1 MSKIIYVCS
10 ATGDF
15 NGDIEAKLFEICQSL
30 QPSNLTKNPGH
41 RVYSD
46 KSIAYGVTMAES
58 HEEELSSSYCLGK
71 LHGATSNLWDTN
83 LVGNYAVFR
92 SSKARLEVMTDAT
105 SSRSIWYY
113 HDSKVF
119 VAATSQR
126 AIISYLGSFV
136 FNKKVVPWMLSAGS
150 LGPSLSWDSRISL
163 LPPGARLMLDK
174 NNWSVSITIKPTEFR
189 NSNQTEE
196 EYISLL
202 DKSIGKSVIGLAEAN
217 ILKWTLPISGGADSR
232 AILCYLVKNKLIA
245 DNLQTITWGTD
256 AAISQRGNDAK
267 IAKELATALGVS
279 HKYLSS
285 FSETRDLKEKVDRFL
300 QCGEGRID
308 HLSGY
313 MDGMKI
319 WRDLF
324 ESGVVGVIRGDEGFG
339 WDEVSSELTVKLSVG
354 CALCSDFDDLRDLES
369 KYGLGPQEMPSGL
382 KRIPGES
389 LETWRDRLYHCYRL
403 PIVLSALSD
412 IKLAYVEEANPLIV
426 EGVLDCVRT
435 MPDSMRTNKRLF
447 RRLVDRI
454 SPNISFATI
463 GANASMAKVFETESF
478 AEMVLEELESAGAQ
492 ALLGRDFA
500 DYVITEISNRKR
512 RGPSRFWIEIAKK
525 AVPAWAKNHLKDNY
539 VRKTVGADKLAFR
552 VYIISRM
559 NEILSEDARRIR

>member
-15 NGDIEAKLFEICQSL
+15 DGDIETKLFEICQSL
-30 QPSNLTKNPGH
+30 QPSNLAENPVH

-46 KSIAYGVTMAES
+46 KSVAYGVTMAGS
-58 HEEELSSSYCLGK
+58 QGQQLSSSYCLGK
-71 LHGATSNLWDTN
+71 LYGATSDIWDTN

-92 SSKARLEVMTDAT
+92 SSEGRLEVMTDAT

-113 HDSKVF
+113 QDGKVF
-119 VAATSQR
+119 IAATSQR

-150 LGPSLSWDSRISL
+150 LGPSQSWDSRLSL
-163 LPPGARLMLDK
+163 LPPGARLRLDK
-174 NNWSVSITIKPTEFR
+174 NNWSVSITTKPIEFR
-189 NSNQTEE
+189 NSDQTEE

-202 DKSIGKSVIGLAEAN
+202 DKSIGKSVVGLAEAN
-217 ILKWTLPISGGADSR
+217 ISKWALPISGGADSR
-232 AILCYLVKNKLIA
+232 AILCYLVKNKAIA
-245 DNLQTITWGTD
+245 NNLKTITWGTD
-256 AAISQRGNDAK
+256 DAIDQKGNDAR
-267 IAKELATALGVS
+267 IAKELATTLGVS
-279 HKYLSS
+279 HQYFSS
-285 FSETRDLKEKVDRFL
+285 FSETRDLKETVERFL

-313 MDGMKI
+313 MDGLKI

-339 WDEVSSELTVKLSVG
+339 WGEVSSELTVKLSVG

-369 KYGLGPQEMPSGL
+369 KYGLGPQEIPSEL
-382 KRIPGES
+382 KRTPGES

-426 EGVLDCVRT
+426 EGGVR
-435 MPDSMRTNKRLF
+435 
-447 RRLVDRI
+447 I
-454 SPNISFATI
+454 C
-463 GANASMAKVFETESF
+463 E
-478 AEMVLEELESAGAQ
+478 
-492 ALLGRDFA
+492 
-500 DYVITEISNRKR
+500 
-512 RGPSRFWIEIAKK
+512 
-525 AVPAWAKNHLKDNY
+525 NY
-539 VRKTVGADKLAFR
+539 ARQ
-552 VYIISRM
+552 Y
-559 NEILSEDARRIR
+559 ED